1 MDFIMSDVIVVA
13 GKGGTGKTTMSSLIV
28 LMLAQRGCGSVL
40 AVDADPNSNLAESL
54 GVKNTISIA
63 DVVDKVALNPDVVP
77 VGMGKESYVEFQIQ
91 KEISEEDG
99 FDLLV
104 MGRPEGPGCYCYINN
119 VLRNC
124 MAKLVKSY
132 DHIVIDNEAGMEHF
146 SRKTTRVCDKLIVV
160 SDETVVG
167 MKSAQRILDLI
178 EELGIIAKKK
188 FLIIN
193 RKTRKRV
200 ASLKSSFEVDKVFCV
215 SFDESVAMLSSRGES
230 LKSLKKRSVAW
241 TDVKALGDQIWL
253 KN

>member
-1 MDFIMSDVIVVA
+1 MSDVIVVA

-28 LMLAQRGCGSVL
+28 LMLAQRGFGSVL

-54 GVKNTISIA
+54 GVKNVVTIA
-63 DVVDKVALNPDVVP
+63 DVVDKVALNPEVVP
-77 VGMGKESYVEFQIQ
+77 VGMGKESYIEFQIQ
-91 KEISEEDG
+91 SEISEEGG

-124 MAKLVKSY
+124 MAKLIKSY
-132 DHIVIDNEAGMEHF
+132 DHIVIDNEAGLEHF
-146 SRKTTRVCDKLIVV
+146 SRKTTRICDKLIVV

-178 EELGIIAKKK
+178 QELGIVAKKK
-188 FLIIN
+188 FLILN
-193 RKTRKRV
+193 RKTKRCV
-200 ASLKSSFEVDKVFCV
+200 ASLKSSFKVDKVFCV
-215 SFDESVAMLSSRGES
+215 SFDKAVALLSSKGES
-230 LKSLKKRSVAW
+230 LKSLKKGSGIWA
-241 TDVKALGDQIWL
+241 DVKALGDEIWL